1 MITGFLHMHSALRWV
16 ALVLLV
22 LVVVKSVQGSRG
34 NTPFTEGQ
42 RKLGLFTMIA
52 LHLQLVLGLMLY
64 MTRGWIGMLGQEGT
78 MSNSYTRFF
87 ALEHATLMVVA
98 IVLGTLGY
106 SLSKRAADDAAKHKK
121 QATFFG
127 LCLLLILLGIP
138 WPFRPGFEQVGWF

>member
-1 MITGFLHMHSALRWV
+1 MHSALRWV

-22 LVVVKSVQGSRG
+22 LVVVKSFQGSRG
-34 NTPFTEGQ
+34 NAPFTEGQ

-64 MTRGWIGMLGQEGT
+64 MMRGWIGMLGQEGT

-87 ALEHATLMVVA
+87 AMEHATLMVVA

-121 QATFFG
+121 QALFFG

>member
-1 MITGFLHMHSALRWV
+1 MHSALRWV

-34 NTPFTEGQ
+34 NAPFTEGQ

-52 LHLQLVLGLMLY
+52 LHLQLVFGLLLY
-64 MTRGWIGMLGQEGT
+64 MMRGWIDILSKDGT
-78 MSNSYTRFF
+78 MSDSYFRFF
-87 ALEHATLMVVA
+87 AVEHATLMIVA

-121 QATFFG
+121 QALFFG
-127 LCLLLILLGIP
+127 LCLLLIVLGIP
-138 WPFRPGFEQVGWF
+138 WPFRSGFEAIGWF

>member
-22 LVVVKSVQGSRG
+22 LVVVKSFQGSRA

-52 LHLQLVLGLMLY
+52 LHLQLVLGLTLY
-64 MTRGWIGMLGQEGT
+64 MMRGWIGMLGQEGT

>member
-1 MITGFLHMHSALRWV
+1 MHSALRWV

-34 NTPFTEGQ
+34 NAPFTEGQ

-52 LHLQLVLGLMLY
+52 LHLQLVFGLMLY
-64 MTRGWIGMLGQEGT
+64 MMRGWIGVLKQGGEMT
-78 MSNSYTRFF
+78 TYTRFF
-87 ALEHATLMVVA
+87 AMEHATMMILA

-106 SLSKRAADDAAKHKK
+106 SLSKRASDDAAKHKK
-121 QATFFG
+121 QALFFG
-127 LCLLLILLGIP
+127 LCLLLIVLGIP

>member
-1 MITGFLHMHSALRWV
+1 MHSALRWV

-22 LVVVKSVQGSRG
+22 VVVVKSIQGSRG
-34 NTPFTEGQ
+34 NSPFTEGQ

-52 LHLQLVLGLMLY
+52 LHVQLVIGLVLYIKHPLGMNL
-64 MTRGWIGMLGQEGT
+64 LGKDGT
-78 MSNSYTRFF
+78 MSDSYSRFF
-87 ALEHATLMVVA
+87 AVEHATLMIVA

-106 SLSKRAADDAAKHKK
+106 SLSKRAADDAGKHKK
-121 QATFFG
+121 QAMFFG

>member
-1 MITGFLHMHSALRWV
+1 MHSALRWV

-34 NTPFTEGQ
+34 NAPFTEGQ

-64 MTRGWIGMLGQEGT
+64 MMRGWIGVLGQEGT
-78 MSNSYTRFF
+78 MSNSYARFF
-87 ALEHATLMVVA
+87 AMEHATLMVVA

-106 SLSKRAADDAAKHKK
+106 SLSKRAADDAAKYKK
-121 QATFFG
+121 QALFFG

>member
-1 MITGFLHMHSALRWV
+1 MHSALRWV

-52 LHLQLVLGLMLY
+52 LHLQLVFGLMLY
-64 MTRGWIGMLGQEGT
+64 MMRGWMGMLGQEGT
-78 MSNSYTRFF
+78 MSNTYTRFF
-87 ALEHATLMVVA
+87 AVEHASLMIVA

-106 SLSKRAADDAAKHKK
+106 SLSKRASDDAAKHKK
-121 QATFFG
+121 QALFFG
-127 LCLLLILLGIP
+127 LCLLLIVLGIP

>member
-1 MITGFLHMHSALRWV
+1 MHSALRWV

-22 LVVVKSVQGSRG
+22 MVVVKSVQGSRG
-34 NTPFTEGQ
+34 RAPFTEGQ

-64 MTRGWIGMLGQEGT
+64 MMRGWIGVLGQEGT
-78 MSNSYTRFF
+78 MSNSYARFF
-87 ALEHATLMVVA
+87 AMEHATLMVVA

-106 SLSKRAADDAAKHKK
+106 SLSKRAADDAAKYKK
-121 QATFFG
+121 QALFFG

>member
-1 MITGFLHMHSALRWV
+1 MHSALRWV

-22 LVVVKSVQGSRG
+22 LVVVKSIQGSRG
-34 NTPFTEGQ
+34 NAPFTEGQ

-52 LHLQLVLGLMLY
+52 LHLQLVFGLMLY
-64 MTRGWIGMLGQEGT
+64 MMRGWIGMLSQEGT

-87 ALEHATLMVVA
+87 AVEHATLMIAA

-106 SLSKRAADDAAKHKK
+106 SLSKRASDDAGKHKK
-121 QATFFG
+121 QAMFFG

>member
-1 MITGFLHMHSALRWV
+1 MHSALRWM

-22 LVVVKSVQGSRG
+22 LVVVKSIQGSRG

-64 MTRGWIGMLGQEGT
+64 MMRGWIGMLGQEGT
-78 MSNSYTRFF
+78 MTNSYTRFF
-87 ALEHATLMVVA
+87 AVEHATLMVGA

-106 SLSKRAADDAAKHKK
+106 SLSKRATGDQAKHKK
-121 QATFFG
+121 QALFFG
-127 LCLLLILLGIP
+127 LCLLLIALGVP